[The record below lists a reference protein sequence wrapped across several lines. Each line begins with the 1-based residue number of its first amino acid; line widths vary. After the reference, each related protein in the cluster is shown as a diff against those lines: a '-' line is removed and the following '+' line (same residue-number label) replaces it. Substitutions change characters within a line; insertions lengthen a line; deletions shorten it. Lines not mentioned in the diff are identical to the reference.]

1 MNELPPRTA
10 GLYGI
15 IFYKLIK
22 GLLFLALG
30 LGIYTLTDNNLP
42 EDFRNLVQQLH
53 MDPENEWFQE
63 LEQQLAKVTPGQLIK
78 LASGSLLYSLP
89 SLIETVGLF
98 YRWSWAGWMAIV
110 ESSFFI
116 PIEIYELGHHFNG
129 VLLILTIINVA
140 IVWYLY
146 RNRERLFPHHRPHR
160 EATVTRAA

>member
-1 MNELPPRTA
+1 MNEMPPRTA

-22 GLLFLALG
+22 GMVFLALG

-42 EDFRNLVQQLH
+42 EDFRNIVQQLH

-116 PIEIYELGHHFNG
+116 PIEIYELGHHFNV
-129 VLLILTIINVA
+129 VLLILTVINVA

-146 RNRERLFPHHRPHR
+146 RNRDRLFPHQRPHR
-160 EATVTRAA
+160 EVTATRVA

>member
-1 MNELPPRTA
+1 MTELPPRTA

-42 EDFRNLVQQLH
+42 EDFRNIVQQLH

-116 PIEIYELGHHFNG
+116 PIEIYELGHHFNV
-129 VLLILTIINVA
+129 VLLVLTIINVA

-146 RNRERLFPHHRPHR
+146 RNRDRLFPHHRPHR
-160 EATVTRAA
+160 

>member
-1 MNELPPRTA
+1 MTELPPRTA

-42 EDFRNLVQQLH
+42 EDFRNIVQQLH

-116 PIEIYELGHHFNG
+116 PIEIYELGHHFNV
-129 VLLILTIINVA
+129 VLLVLTIINVA

-146 RNRERLFPHHRPHR
+146 RNRDRLFPHHRPHR
-160 EATVTRAA
+160 EVTATRVA

>member
-1 MNELPPRTA
+1 MTELPPRTA

-42 EDFRNLVQQLH
+42 EDFRNIVQQLH

-116 PIEIYELGHHFNG
+116 PIEIYELGHHFNV
-129 VLLILTIINVA
+129 VLLVLTIINVA

-146 RNRERLFPHHRPHR
+146 RNRERLFPHHRPQ
-160 EATVTRAA
+160 AKVTATRAA

>member
-1 MNELPPRTA
+1 MTELPPRTA

-22 GLLFLALG
+22 GVLFLALG

-42 EDFRNLVQQLH
+42 EDFRNIVQQLH

-98 YRWSWAGWMAIV
+98 YRWSWAGWLAIV

-116 PIEIYELGHHFNG
+116 PIEIYELGHHFNV
-129 VLLILTIINVA
+129 VLLVLTIINVA

-146 RNRERLFPHHRPHR
+146 RNRERLFPHHRSQG
-160 EATVTRAA
+160 EVSATRAA